1 MARSG
6 EAKSGLCNMRMM
18 AAEDEK
24 REALEKIVVDL
35 GKLQG
40 LAKTN
45 GETFVAFLIA
55 SAQRE
60 AGARCAEMMSEREPR

>member
-1 MARSG
+1 
-6 EAKSGLCNMRMM
+6 MRIED
-18 AAEDEK
+18 AENVK
-24 REALEKIVVDL
+24 REALEKIVIDL

-60 AGARCAEMMSEREPR
+60 AGARCAEMIDRDPL

>member
-1 MARSG
+1 
-6 EAKSGLCNMRMM
+6 MRTV
-18 AAEDEK
+18 AADDQK
-24 REALEKIVVDL
+24 RDALEKIVVDL

-60 AGARCAEMMSEREPR
+60 AGARCEELMGDRQPQ

>member
-1 MARSG
+1 
-6 EAKSGLCNMRMM
+6 MRMM
-18 AAEDEK
+18 AADDQK
-24 REALEKIVVDL
+24 RDALERIVVDL

-60 AGARCAEMMSEREPR
+60 AGVRCEELIGEGQPQ